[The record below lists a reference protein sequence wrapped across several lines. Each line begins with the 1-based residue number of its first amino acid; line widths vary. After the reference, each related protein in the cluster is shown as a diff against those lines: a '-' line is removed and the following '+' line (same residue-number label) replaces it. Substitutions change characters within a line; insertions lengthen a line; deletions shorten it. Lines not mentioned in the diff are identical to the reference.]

1 MSTFRRG
8 ANTRTSLT
16 GGESILG
23 CARLAKPGILAL
35 EDALASARR
44 EAEELRPRTS
54 SYRAEAAESAARYE
68 LRSSELAAERN
79 RNRTLEVRRAHDV
92 LIFRKQTSATKT
104 ENVFF
109 FRKNGNSIFFRK
121 TKYKII
127 RRISRQDSHISGIRA
142 HGHIHP
148 GTKYYKIG
156 LRKYAYACSSP
167 PDSDLS

>member
-1 MSTFRRG
+1 MSTVRRG

-35 EDALASARR
+35 EDALASAQR

-54 SYRAEAAESAARYE
+54 SYRAEAAESAARSE

-109 FRKNGNSIFFRK
+109 FPKKWKQHFFSKNKIQNYTEDIPARLTHIRDKGTRAHPPR
-121 TKYKII
+121 YKILQNRLTQI
-127 RRISRQDSHISGIRA
+127 R
-142 HGHIHP
+142 
-148 GTKYYKIG
+148 
-156 LRKYAYACSSP
+156 LRV
-167 PDSDLS
+167 